1 MKALK
6 DQLKRVRQQARPSVL
21 PVFVAANVVIEE
33 DINFRQAMK
42 DVQPLKQ
49 DPHVHHQPPRPK
61 PRPLKNNKI
70 SQQQLS
76 LQAEQALFA
85 QMIGWFEPAEIDSQ
99 HRSPGT
105 ASNTLKKLRA
115 GHWPVCAEL
124 DLHGL
129 DRFAAHEQLTVFLH
143 RARHLGQCV
152 RVIHGKGLCSRGEPV
167 LPKMVRAW
175 LTHHPDV
182 LAFCETR
189 TDQGGSGA
197 VLALLR
203 RPHS

>member
-1 MKALK
+1 MAEA
-6 DQLKRVRQQARPSVL
+6 D
-21 PVFVAANVVIEE
+21 
-33 DINFRQAMK
+33 FRELMR
-42 DVQPLKQ
+42 DVKPLKQ
-49 DPHVHHQPPRPK
+49 DGRVQHAMPRPK
-61 PRPLKNNKI
+61 PRPLK
-70 SQQQLS
+70 QQGRQQHALTP
-76 LQAEQALFA
+76 QAEQALFA
-85 QMIGWFEPAEIDSQ
+85 QMIGWFEPAHSISE
-99 HRSPGT
+99 HRNPGT
-105 ASNTLKKLRA
+105 AANTIKKLRA

-143 RARHLGQCV
+143 RARHQGQCV
-152 RVIHGKGLCSRGEPV
+152 RVIHGKGLSSPGEPV

-189 TDQGGSGA
+189 IEQGGSGA

>member
-1 MKALK
+1 MKSLK
-6 DQLKRVRQQARPSVL
+6 EQLKPVKAQARPARVL
-21 PVFVAANVVIEE
+21 PVAVAANPEPE
-33 DINFRQAMK
+33 PDFRQLMR
-42 DVQPLKQ
+42 DVRPLKQ
-49 DPHVHHQPPRPK
+49 DGRVCYTPPHPK
-61 PRPLKNNKI
+61 PRPLPQHRA
-70 SQQQLS
+70 SQTPLTP
-76 LQAEQALFA
+76 QAEQALFA
-85 QMIGWFEPAEIDSQ
+85 QMIGWFEPAQIDSQ

-105 ASNTLKKLRA
+105 PSNTLKKLRA

-152 RVIHGKGLCSRGEPV
+152 RVIHGKGLSSPGEPV

-175 LTHHPDV
+175 LSHHPDV

-189 TDQGGSGA
+189 IEQGGSGA

-203 RPHS
+203 RPHG